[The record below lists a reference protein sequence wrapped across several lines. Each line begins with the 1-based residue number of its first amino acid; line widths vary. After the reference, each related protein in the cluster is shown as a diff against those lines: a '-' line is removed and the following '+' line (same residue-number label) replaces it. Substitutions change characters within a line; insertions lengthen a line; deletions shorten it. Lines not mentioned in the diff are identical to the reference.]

1 MTQTE
6 TADSLPAVVQ
16 DKVQSWQE
24 SQNIDNHSEGQE
36 GMDSKENGDEEKLDT
51 ASAVKPEETP
61 KKTKK
66 KKAKN
71 KKVALLDLQN
81 GEKGRGFTKS

>member
-1 MTQTE
+1 M
-6 TADSLPAVVQ
+6 
-16 DKVQSWQE
+16 QSWQE

-36 GMDSKENGDEEKLDT
+36 GTDSKENDDEGKLDT
-51 ASAVKPEETP
+51 ASEVKPEETP

-71 KKVALLDLQN
+71 KRVALLELQN
-81 GEKGRGFTKS
+81 GEKGRR